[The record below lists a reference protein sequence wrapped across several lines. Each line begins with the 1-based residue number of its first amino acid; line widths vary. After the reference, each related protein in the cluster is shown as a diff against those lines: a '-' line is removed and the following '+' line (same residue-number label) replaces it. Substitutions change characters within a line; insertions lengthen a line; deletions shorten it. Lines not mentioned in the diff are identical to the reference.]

1 MGRRAALRLGLVAAL
16 PLLLAACGLRPLYDG
31 AAGGQLARE
40 LAAIAVETPETR
52 LGWLLGERLRAELAP
67 RGSAPT
73 RYRLTVALQSRKQP
87 LAIQL
92 DDSIT
97 RFELALSARY
107 VLRDV
112 RGQEVLHQGVLRRV
126 ASFNVVVSPFA
137 TLVAEQDAQRR
148 AAAELAQAIR
158 TQLALYFRGREP

>member
-1 MGRRAALRLGLVAAL
+1 MGRRPALRLGLVAAL
-16 PLLLAACGLRPLYDG
+16 PLLLGACGFRPLYGG
-31 AAGGQLARE
+31 AGEEVARE

-52 LGWLLGERLRAELAP
+52 LGWLFGERLRAELAP
-67 RGSAPT
+67 GGPAPA
-73 RYRLTVALQSRKQP
+73 RYRLSVELRSRKQP

-107 VLRDV
+107 VLRDAS
-112 RGQEVLHQGVLRRV
+112 GQEVLHQGTLRRV

-137 TLVAEQDAQRR
+137 TLVAEQDAERR